1 MHSDKLSRHRAC
13 HDGFTLVEIM
23 IVVAVIGLLCAIAVP
38 GIINA
43 RTTAQDTYLME
54 ELKETTEAFQM
65 YEADNQVLPLQSSGV
80 SIAIS
85 TAGVVPPGMALYMPK
100 NSHWTNGAY
109 GSWLWIYWPGALP
122 GYQGFIYLYNPN
134 LSDDEIKFLDTK
146 LDDGNT
152 STGSILEYGQGTL
165 IDAIQ

>member
-1 MHSDKLSRHRAC
+1 MNSKNLSGQRPRHA
-13 HDGFTLVEIM
+13 GFTLIEIM

-43 RTTAQDTYLME
+43 RTTAQNTYLME

-65 YEADNQVLPLQSSGV
+65 YEADNQILPLQSSGV
-80 SIAIS
+80 SLAIS
-85 TAGVVPPGMALYMPK
+85 TVGVVPPGMELYMPK

-109 GSWLWIYWPGALP
+109 GTWLWIYWPGVLP

-134 LSDDEIKFLDTK
+134 LTDDAMKFLDTK

-152 STGSILEYGQGTL
+152 STGSILEYGPGTL